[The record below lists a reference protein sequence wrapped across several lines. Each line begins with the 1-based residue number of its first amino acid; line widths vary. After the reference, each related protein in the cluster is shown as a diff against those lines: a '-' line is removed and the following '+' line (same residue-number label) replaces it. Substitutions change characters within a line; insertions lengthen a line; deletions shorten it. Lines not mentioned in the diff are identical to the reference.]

1 MSLKIIKAGIQDTI
15 QDMGRYGQQHLGIN
29 PTGAMDTYAMQVA
42 NILAANKMDEAII
55 ELHFPASVFMFTQP
69 ALIALGGADFTASIN
84 GEPVPV
90 LHAIIVGK
98 NDVLQFHKPI
108 NGSRAYLAVNGGF
121 VLHKWMNS
129 YSTHLKAKAGG
140 FNGRTFQKDDEL
152 LFRRLFSSSNKQNDF
167 IVLPWQVDTKCLP
180 DKLAGNNDQK
190 EIFVLQGNEWERLT
204 AESKENFLMTSFVIT
219 NQSDRMGYRLN
230 NIPLP
235 VMSNEEIISSAVS
248 FGTVQ
253 LLPDGK
259 LIILMAD
266 HQTTGGYPRIAH
278 VISAHHSK
286 LAQMK
291 AGDKIYFKLT
301 DQQTAEEL
309 FIKQQQHLL
318 QLQNACT
325 FRLEEYFK
333 DEPGTK
339 KIFRDE

>member
-1 MSLKIIKAGIQDTI
+1 MCVKIIKAGIQDTI
-15 QDMGRYGQQHLGIN
+15 QDMGRYGHQHLGIN
-29 PTGAMDTYAMQVA
+29 PTGAMDKFAMKVA
-42 NILAANKMDEAII
+42 NMLVGNKMDEAVI
-55 ELHFPASVFMFTQP
+55 EMHFPASVFMFTQP
-69 ALIALGGADFTASIN
+69 ALIALSGADFFASIN
-84 GEPVPV
+84 GEPVSN

-108 NGSRAYLAVNGGF
+108 KGARTYLAVCGGF
-121 VLHKWMNS
+121 VLNKWMNS
-129 YSTHLKAKAGG
+129 HSTHLKAKAGG
-140 FNGRTFQKDDEL
+140 YCGRTLQKDDEL
-152 LFRRLFSSSNKQNDF
+152 LLRQQSSFPVKQNDF
-167 IVLPWQVDTKCLP
+167 TILPWRADTNWG
-180 DKLAGNNDQK
+180 DEQK
-190 EIFVLQGNEWERLT
+190 EIHITTGNEWERLT
-204 AESKENFLMTSFVIT
+204 TESKESLSMTSFVIT

-230 NIPLP
+230 NIPLS
-235 VMSNEEIISSAVS
+235 VMSNDEIVSSGVS
-248 FGTVQ
+248 FGTIQ

-291 AGDKIYFKLT
+291 ASDKIHFKIT

-325 FRLEEYFK
+325 FRLEQYFH
-333 DEPGTK
+333 DT
-339 KIFRDE
+339 RY